1 VILQEHLIK
10 KEKETK
16 MSYLRILFL
25 LAIGLLLGAS
35 PMLAANY
42 AVGTCKPS
50 LPSYTT
56 ISAAVSG
63 VPPGSTVLVCP
74 GTYPE
79 QVTIAQPLTLKGISS
94 GNAGQAVITVPGT
107 GLAVV
112 TTGVGASIAAQ
123 IAVTATAG
131 PVNINDLTV
140 DGTGNTVGGYP
151 TRLVGILYD
160 DGSSGTVNEVTVRN
174 LSNSGYSAG
183 TWAENSTATN
193 ESVTIENSSFHDID
207 QYGVV
212 TENNQVP
219 STLFATVKG
228 NSIETSGYN
237 VFWDSGG
244 SLTANVING
253 GYAGIFLAGPGTVSG
268 NTLANQS
275 YGIVACCRATT
286 ATSNKISNA
295 SYGIYDE
302 GGGGTYKA
310 NTIAKVLVGIEFNCQ
325 ATIPTVLSNTINDA
339 TTGLDNVPASFS
351 SANSFNNVV
360 TLRSDGCASGPIH
373 GPDLLAAPH
382 SGPMRAPAH

>member
-112 TTGVGASIAAQ
+112 TGGFGDSIAAQ
-123 IAVTATAG
+123 VHVTAG
-131 PVNINDLTV
+131 PVNISDITV
-140 DGTGNTVGGYP
+140 DGTGSNITTFP
-151 TRLVGILYD
+151 PWLAGILYD
-160 DGSSGTVNEVTVRN
+160 TRSSGTVNEVTARN
-174 LSNSGYSAG
+174 LSTSVGAG
-183 TWAENSTATN
+183 VGVWAENASGTN

-207 QYGVV
+207 GNSVV
-212 TENNQVP
+212 T
-219 STLFATVKG
+219 KG
-228 NSIETSGYN
+228 NTLLATAKGNTMQAGGIQVEWFSS
-237 VFWDSGG
+237 G
-244 SLTANVING
+244 SLTANVVNG
-253 GYAGIFLAGPGTVSG
+253 GQVGIFVNAPSVTISG
-268 NTLANQS
+268 NTLVNQIYQGIAA
-275 YGIVACCRATT
+275 YGGVT

-295 SYGIYDE
+295 SSAGIIDL
-302 GGGGTYKA
+302 GGGNTYKS
-310 NTIAKVLVGIEFNCQ
+310 NTITKVGVGIEFGCQ
-325 ATIPTVLSNTINDA
+325 SPTVLGNTINDA

-351 SANSFNNVV
+351 GANGFNNVA
-360 TLRSDGCASGPIH
+360 TLRTNCGSNAIH